1 MDVTPRQAER
11 LRRAHSEITT
21 VLAELGV
28 LDDAGQPAEPRQHA
42 DQSRRWRLLNAVAQ
56 RGGRVGASEWSRLG
70 RTHGYDPRGLGGFFR
85 GAQPVMEHDG
95 HRRILTASGHRFVER
110 WRADFETQRAAS
122 PDGGVVP
129 GPSVA
134 GRRQDPGPSGAG
146 QAGEPPTSVTDPV
159 RDANHQH
166 GPSDDDR

>member
-11 LRRAHSEITT
+11 LRRAHSEITA
-21 VLAELGV
+21 VLSELGI
-28 LDDAGQPAEPRQHA
+28 LDGAGHPAEPRQHA

-70 RTHGYDPRGLGGFFR
+70 RAHGYDPRGLGGFFR

-110 WRADFETQRAAS
+110 WRADFEAEPAARGQPPADQKS
-122 PDGGVVP
+122 AREDGAMDADAVDCVQQDGPPPGVT
-129 GPSVA
+129 A
-134 GRRQDPGPSGAG
+134 RRHG
-146 QAGEPPTSVTDPV
+146 
-159 RDANHQH
+159 ANHQH
-166 GPSDDDR
+166 GPPDPV